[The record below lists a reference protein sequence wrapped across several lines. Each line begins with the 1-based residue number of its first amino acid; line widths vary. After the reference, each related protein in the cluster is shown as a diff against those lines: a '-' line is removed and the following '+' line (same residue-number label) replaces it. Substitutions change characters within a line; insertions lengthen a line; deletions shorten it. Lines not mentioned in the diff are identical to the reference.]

1 MLAPDPELS
10 PEISVTLYNRT
21 DFVPMFFRCRRS
33 CPGHV
38 LGSCARKVSAG
49 YFIVTDMSTLEQYWK
64 YSLIAIIL
72 VLGVILFIEFTPFFG
87 GILGA
92 FTIYI
97 LVRNHML
104 YLTEVKRFRRSWVA
118 VIILCESILCFL
130 IPLSLAVWLF
140 VHKLQNVNL
149 DPEMYIHSVERF
161 ASLIEDKVGYNFLD
175 RNNLASIASALPRV
189 GQVVMGS
196 ITSFAINILVLIFV
210 LYFMVIGG
218 REMESYIYELL
229 PFNQHNKKIVLCEIN
244 MLVKSNA
251 IGIPLLAVT
260 QGVVAMIGY
269 IIFKA
274 PDPVLFGFL
283 SCIATI
289 IPIVGTGLVW
299 LPLALYMGLS
309 GHWGHALGVVLYGV
323 LIISN
328 VDNFIRFILQK
339 KLADTHPLITIF
351 GVIIGL
357 SMFGFMGV
365 IFGPLLLSIFLL
377 CVNMFKKEYID
388 RKNTRT
394 SDGVLIIEKKKE

>member
-1 MLAPDPELS
+1 
-10 PEISVTLYNRT
+10 
-21 DFVPMFFRCRRS
+21 
-33 CPGHV
+33 
-38 LGSCARKVSAG
+38 
-49 YFIVTDMSTLEQYWK
+49 MSTQEQYWK

-104 YLTEVKRFRRSWVA
+104 YLTEVKRMRRSRVA
-118 VIILCESILCFL
+118 LIILAESILCFL

-140 VHKLQNVNL
+140 VHKIQNVNL
-149 DPEMYIHSVERF
+149 DPEMYIRSIEHF
-161 ASLIEDKVGYNFLD
+161 AQLVEDKIDYNFLD
-175 RNNLASIASALPRV
+175 KSNLSSLTAALPRV

-196 ITSFAINILVLIFV
+196 ITSFTINILVLIFV

-218 REMESYIYELL
+218 REMENYIYDLL
-229 PFNQHNKKIVLCEIN
+229 PFNKQNKSVVLGEIN
-244 MLVKSNA
+244 VLVKSNA
-251 IGIPLLAVT
+251 IGIPLLALA
-260 QGVVAMIGY
+260 QGIVALIGY
-269 IIFKA
+269 IIFRA

-283 SCIATI
+283 TCLATV
-289 IPIVGTGLVW
+289 IPIIGTGLVW
-299 LPLALYMGLS
+299 LPLGLYMGLS
-309 GHWGHALGVVLYGV
+309 GHWGGAAGVFLYGALV
-323 LIISN
+323 ISN

-357 SMFGFMGV
+357 SLFGFMGV

-377 CVNMFKKEYID
+377 CINMFKKEYID

-394 SDGVLIIEKKKE
+394 SDGVLIIEKKEE

>member
-1 MLAPDPELS
+1 MN
-10 PEISVTLYNRT
+10 TQ
-21 DFVPMFFRCRRS
+21 
-33 CPGHV
+33 
-38 LGSCARKVSAG
+38 
-49 YFIVTDMSTLEQYWK
+49 EQYWR

-72 VLGVILFIEFTPFFG
+72 ILGVVLFIEFTPFFG

-104 YLTEVKRFRRSWVA
+104 YLIEVKHMKRSRVA
-118 VIILCESILCFL
+118 LLILGESILCFL

-140 VHKLQNVNL
+140 VHKIQNVNL
-149 DPEMYIHSVERF
+149 DPEMYIHSIEKF
-161 ASLIEDKVGYNFLD
+161 ASVIEEKIDYNFLD
-175 RNNLASIASALPRV
+175 RNNLSALTASLPKI

-218 REMESYIYELL
+218 REMEAYMYDLL
-229 PFNQHNKKIVLCEIN
+229 PFNRKNKKDVLEEIN
-244 MLVKSNA
+244 VLVKSNA
-251 IGIPLLAVT
+251 IGIPLLALA
-260 QGVVAMIGY
+260 QGIVALIGY
-269 IIFKA
+269 LIFKA

-283 SCIATI
+283 TCIATI

-299 LPLALYMGLS
+299 LPLALFMGFS
-309 GHWGHALGVVLYGV
+309 GHWGGALGLLLYGTLV
-323 LIISN
+323 ISN

-357 SMFGFMGV
+357 SLFGFMGV

-377 CVNMFKKEYID
+377 CINMFKKEYID
-388 RKNTRT
+388 RRHHTD
-394 SDGVLIIEKKKE
+394 DGILIIEKEEE